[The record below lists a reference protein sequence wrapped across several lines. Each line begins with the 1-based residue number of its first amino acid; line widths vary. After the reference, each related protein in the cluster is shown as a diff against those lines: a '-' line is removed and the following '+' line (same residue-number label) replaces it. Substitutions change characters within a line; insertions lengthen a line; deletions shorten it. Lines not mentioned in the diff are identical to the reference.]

1 MNPFLTSN
9 EFFKALFVDEAV
21 VHSFSTEVTLEHYKI
36 YEIALIKASISLSM
50 IDSRAG
56 IETIAKIQSFVPDM
70 IKIGNSLIVDGL
82 AVPEFVR
89 QLKEHVGSNLKDFV
103 HCGVTSQDIMDT
115 TMVLIFRDLNLI
127 IENKLREVSEL
138 LEGLSYRFSD
148 NIIDARTRMQLAMP
162 IRVEDRINIWIIP
175 LREHLVRLSEIRHR
189 LEVVQLG
196 GPVGTREGLGGLG
209 FEFTEELAKQFGL
222 GVTEK
227 AWHSM
232 RANFAEYAGW
242 LSLITGSLGKMGL
255 DLTLMAQQGIGE
267 VEFKGGGTSSS
278 MPHKSNPVL
287 LEILTSFA
295 DFNALQLSGVHSAL
309 VHEQERSG
317 RAWTLETMS
326 ITNMLSVTVKSLSI
340 SKIVLSSI
348 EKIGGFKQ

>member
-1 MNPFLTSN
+1 MNPFLNSN
-9 EFFKALFVDEAV
+9 EFFKNLFVDETV
-21 VHSFSTEVTLEHYKI
+21 EHSFSTEVTLEHYKS
-36 YEIALIKASISLSM
+36 YEIALIKASISLS
-50 IDSRAG
+50 IVESQAG
-56 IETIAKIQSFVPDM
+56 TETIAKIQSFVPDM
-70 IKIGNSLIVDGL
+70 IKIGTSLIVDGL

-89 QLKEHVGSNLKDFV
+89 QLKEHVGPNLKDLV
-103 HCGVTSQDIMDT
+103 HCGVTSQDVMDT
-115 TMVLIFRDLNLI
+115 TMILVFRDLNFI

-138 LEGLSYRFSD
+138 LEGLSNRFSD
-148 NIIDARTRMQLAMP
+148 NVIDARTRMQLAMP
-162 IRVEDRINIWIIP
+162 IRVEERINTWIIP
-175 LREHLVRLSEIRHR
+175 LREHLVRLSEIRYR
-189 LEVVQLG
+189 LEVIQFG
-196 GPVGTREGLGGLG
+196 GPVGTRECFGDLSSEL
-209 FEFTEELAKQFGL
+209 TEELAKEFGL
-222 GVTEK
+222 GVTQK

-232 RANFAEYAGW
+232 RSNFAEYAGW

-267 VEFKGGGTSSS
+267 VDFKGGGTSSS

-340 SKIVLSSI
+340 SKIVLSNI
-348 EKIGGFKQ
+348 ERVGGLK